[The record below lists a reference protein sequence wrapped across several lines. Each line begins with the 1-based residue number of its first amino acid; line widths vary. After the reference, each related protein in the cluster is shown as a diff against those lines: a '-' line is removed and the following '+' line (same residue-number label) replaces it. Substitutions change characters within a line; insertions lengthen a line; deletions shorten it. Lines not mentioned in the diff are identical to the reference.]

1 MCVCVFTLTHTHIP
15 NTQQVL
21 NDIELLCGEC
31 VKKRAPGAR
40 APDVLLEHIRI
51 YHNLISNVS
60 SLRFLM
66 SCKERQ
72 RRSTGKEA
80 SIEDRLVI
88 LELQN
93 RYLQV
98 MLSSLSLC
106 PSSTSTSES
115 EKKKRKRSQNQKY
128 NERKVRFSY
137 LELWNIWEKV
147 VDTWVEVSRRHGM
160 SFVQVVLS
168 GTKKK
173 TDPKPKSFVFLRG
186 FTIKLDEAD
195 DCVFTLLRPEKSTW
209 DRNVQVRVGKK
220 VSDLDGS
227 RRVRRV

>member
-1 MCVCVFTLTHTHIP
+1 
-15 NTQQVL
+15 
-21 NDIELLCGEC
+21 
-31 VKKRAPGAR
+31 
-40 APDVLLEHIRI
+40 
-51 YHNLISNVS
+51 
-60 SLRFLM
+60 M

-115 EKKKRKRSQNQKY
+115 AEKKTTKPQVQRKKSTILISGAVEHMGKGGRYLGGGFKTSWHV
-128 NERKVRFSY
+128 VRAGRFEWY
-137 LELWNIWEKV
+137 
-147 VDTWVEVSRRHGM
+147 
-160 SFVQVVLS
+160 
-168 GTKKK
+168 KKK

-186 FTIKLDEAD
+186 FTIKLDEKD
-195 DCVFTLLRPEKSTW
+195 ECVFTLLRPEKSTCG
-209 DRNVQVRVGKK
+209 VQA
-220 VSDLDGS
+220 
-227 RRVRRV
+227 